1 MIMNITNTRPKLF
14 QVLDR
19 RQVRSWSTKS
29 WHPFTSAAVTV
40 PATNNLAVVINGN
53 SISQWSHEEDDI
65 DNVKRYN
72 VSKIFVSLLM

>member
-1 MIMNITNTRPKLF
+1 MNISYISTKLF

-29 WHPFTSAAVTV
+29 WHPFTSAAVV
-40 PATNNLAVVINGN
+40 DPASSNLIVVINGN
-53 SISQWSHEEDDI
+53 SISQWSREEDDI

-72 VSKIFVSLLM
+72 VSGIFVTLLCY